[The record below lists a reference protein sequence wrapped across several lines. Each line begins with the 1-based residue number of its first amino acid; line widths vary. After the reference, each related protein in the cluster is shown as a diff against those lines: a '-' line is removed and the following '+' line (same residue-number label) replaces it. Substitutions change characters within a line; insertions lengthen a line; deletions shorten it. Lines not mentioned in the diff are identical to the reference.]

1 VDYAGSEKRVMARVD
16 FDTKKLASKVN
27 SNASKFVRKVVL
39 DGMTQ
44 LIRQNPV
51 DTGRSKANWGASVGS
66 IPSEEKDTTVS
77 NLAEQTKGI
86 SKYKLGQTM
95 YLFNNVAYMLALE
108 YGSSKQAARGWI
120 RNTAEKMQKKLNEIK
135 DLV

>member
-1 VDYAGSEKRVMARVD
+1 MARVD

-51 DTGRSKANWGASVGS
+51 DTGRSKANWGTSVGS